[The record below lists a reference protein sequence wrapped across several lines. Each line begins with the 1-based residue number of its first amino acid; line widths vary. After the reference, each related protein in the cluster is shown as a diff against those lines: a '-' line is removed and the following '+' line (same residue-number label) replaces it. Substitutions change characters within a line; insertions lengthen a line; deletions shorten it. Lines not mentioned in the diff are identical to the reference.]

1 LAKGPRYRVPYR
13 RRREAKTDYKSRRI
27 LATSEKPRLV
37 VRSSNKNISIQIV
50 ESKIIGDVVLT
61 QVNSSELDEYGWLGG
76 KKSTPAAYLL
86 GMMAGRKALVAG
98 IEEANLDIGLARP
111 TPGSRVFAALK
122 GALDAGLE
130 VPCNSDILP
139 EVARIEGNSIS
150 EYAKTI
156 EDPQDYEKAFSGYL
170 QRGLKPEGLPEH
182 FKIVK
187 ARIEEGKKI

>member
-50 ESKIIGDVVLT
+50 KSKIIGDVVLT

-86 GMMAGRKALVAG
+86 GMMAGRKALEAG

-187 ARIEEGKKI
+187 ARIEEGKKT

>member
-1 LAKGPRYRVPYR
+1 VPYR